1 MAYTDN
7 LIEPGQIKTEAYK
20 EEPKTK
26 HKKVN
31 MADMQLNEDQ
41 AIAAYGET
49 VEDKADQL
57 PAAPAPKVV

>member
-1 MAYTDN
+1 LNDVDVLEAMAYTDN

-31 MADMQLNEDQ
+31 MADM
-41 AIAAYGET
+41 
-49 VEDKADQL
+49 
-57 PAAPAPKVV
+57 

>member
-20 EEPKTK
+20 EEPKK

-49 VEDKADQL
+49 VEDQANLL
-57 PAAPAPKVV
+57 PDAPAPKVV

>member
-7 LIEPGQIKTEAYK
+7 LIEPGQNKTEAYK

-26 HKKVN
+26 NKKVN